1 MNKTYIR
8 TLIEEL
14 TRPRSTER
22 RSIIGHGKMLNGR
35 VLLAQLSPVFSTL
48 ALLISLCVAASA
60 SSVGPLS
67 VQDVKAICRL
77 CSDLSH
83 EEVAS
88 FPKGGISNDALITF
102 GVFYNYN
109 EKPKR
114 CVMPHYGTGYVAAKY
129 VAQAAADYF
138 GKPIHNRSTKDF
150 RYSGGNYHFSLLG
163 DGGDDSP
170 DDYQVHS
177 CTRESD
183 GTYSVTV
190 KFVDRETHY
199 HLDSGPRLTLKRK
212 IQNGVSHFIVISYH
226 DHD

>member
-1 MNKTYIR
+1 MNKTYSGP
-8 TLIEEL
+8 LIGEL
-14 TRPRSTER
+14 ICPRLADR
-22 RSIIGHGKMLNGR
+22 RSIIGHGKMLNR
-35 VLLAQLSPVFSTL
+35 QACLAQLSPLFSTL
-48 ALLISLCVAASA
+48 ALLISLCAAASA

-67 VQDVKAICRL
+67 VPDVKAICRL

-88 FPKGGISNDALITF
+88 FPKGGISNDALIHF
-102 GVFYNYN
+102 GVLYNYN

-114 CVMPHYGTGYVAAKY
+114 CVMPHYGTGYIAAGY

-138 GKPIHNRSTKDF
+138 GKPVHNRSTKDF
-150 RYSGGNYHFSLLG
+150 RYSGGSYHFSLG

-190 KFVDRETHY
+190 KSVDRETH

-212 IQNGVSHFIVISYH
+212 IQNGVPHFIVISYH
-226 DHD
+226 NHD